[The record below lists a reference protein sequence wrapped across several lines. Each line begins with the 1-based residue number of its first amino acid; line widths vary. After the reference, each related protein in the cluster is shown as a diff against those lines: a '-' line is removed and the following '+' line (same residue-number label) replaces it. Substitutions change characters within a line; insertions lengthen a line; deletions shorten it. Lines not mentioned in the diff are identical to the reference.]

1 MWDRSKAMI
10 SEHKL
15 QLLGAYFDGE
25 TTPEESVEVEG
36 WLESCPD
43 SRAEFERLGNI
54 KLAMAARVDTE
65 MQQVD
70 FGALW
75 KNIESEISKEVP
87 VRAPIVEDTLEESGS
102 VWQKIVGLFSAQP
115 LVPAGAM
122 ALLVAAV
129 VMGTGEDLKLD
140 GGDVNGGS
148 PGTELA
154 QGAATSEEGTAQE
167 KGTEPAEGQS
177 HLAFVSGLEYE
188 SGTVFVDQDMDDPT
202 QPLIV
207 WHIENEGDEPSQ
219 GG

>member
-1 MWDRSKAMI
+1 MI

-102 VWQKIVGLFSAQP
+102 VWQRIVGLFSAQP

-129 VMGTGEDLKLD
+129 VMGTGEELKLD
-140 GGDVNGGS
+140 GGDVNGGA

-154 QGAATSEEGTAQE
+154 QGAASSEEGTAQE
-167 KGTEPAEGQS
+167 QGTEPAEGQS

-188 SGTVFVDQDMDDPT
+188 SGAVFVDQDMDDPT